1 MNQQQFVQLAILAF
15 ALVVASFVVLGT
27 SRLLLS
33 YRTAQLL
40 AAPIGLAGF
49 GLVVYLFLRATGS
62 ALGVAPIEE

>member
-15 ALVVASFVVLGT
+15 CLVIASFVVLGT
-27 SRLLLS
+27 SRLLFG

-40 AAPIGLAGF
+40 AAPVGLLGF
-49 GLVVYLFLRATGS
+49 GLVVFLFLRATGA